1 MSGARRFSYPAAR
14 EGETV
19 EERLLAEGYS
29 KRLIVLLKQLPEGL
43 TVAGSG
49 SAQPARC
56 IREKSLPSLC
66 PSIRPGCTV
75 SASGFRS
82 SMRMRT

>member
-1 MSGARRFSYPAAR
+1 MSPARRFSYPAAR

-43 TVAGSG
+43 TVAGERVRSTR
-49 SAQPARC
+49 P
-56 IREKSLPSLC
+56 L
-66 PSIRPGCTV
+66 RPGEILARR
-75 SASGFRS
+75 SAPRSAPGAPSQRRGSGPL
-82 SMRMRT
+82 